1 MSFIFMN
8 ALPWFEEGPVL
19 KEEEPELKPVP
30 IPVGTVQMS
39 AGVNI
44 LTGTE
49 MMVQDLNRIVWNHT
63 LLKWN
68 VLYGHLVQ

>member
-1 MSFIFMN
+1 MN
-8 ALPWFEEGPVL
+8 ALPWFEEEEPVL

-30 IPVGTVQMS
+30 IPVGTVQMP

-49 MMVQDLNRIVWNHT
+49 MMVQDLNRIVWNHAVF
-63 LLKWN
+63 KWN